1 MGTTVIIGIQGEGS
15 ASIPDF
21 GIIASLLEQQ
31 TGIKLKAVPED
42 DVLLKMEWLKKGKI
56 DSM

>member
-1 MGTTVIIGIQGEGS
+1 MGITVTIGIQGEGS
-15 ASIPDF
+15 ASIPDL

-42 DVLLKMEWLKKGKI
+42 DVLLRMDWLKNGKI